1 MTRGRTIDSCRLCEG
16 AGLTR
21 IISFGEVP
29 LGNDLR
35 QTAED
40 ARNAAE
46 YPLDLFRC
54 DACGHFQLGFAV
66 SPTLLYATN
75 YTYLSGI
82 GASFVRHFE
91 SYAGWVLER
100 CALAP
105 GALVVDVGS
114 NDGTALAAFKKHGLA
129 VCGVD
134 PAQMPA
140 EIANRNGIPTL
151 NTFFGDA
158 AVSAIIAEHGH
169 ADYVTSHNVLAH
181 VDDLAGTFRAIHR
194 LLKPGGYFGFEV
206 GYFRE
211 VFNNGYFDTIYHE
224 HLDYHHAAPL
234 VSYLTGIGFE
244 IVDLST
250 NAIQG
255 GSLRLL
261 ARKSDQPAVSVQ
273 ARAFLQEECASPIND
288 PAALA
293 AWSGRISETMARL
306 NTLLRQRISAGK
318 RVVGFGAPTKATL
331 LLKMAGLG
339 GGDIAYIVEDNA
351 LKSGRF
357 LPRSAIPILPSSR
370 LAQEQPDV
378 LLVLA
383 WNFAADILAR
393 LNGTLPDT
401 EAVIPL
407 PQPTVTKL

>member
-1 MTRGRTIDSCRLCEG
+1 MTTGRVIDACRLCGSAELG
-16 AGLTR
+16 K
-21 IISFGEVP
+21 IISFGDVP

-35 QTAED
+35 ESAEE
-40 ARNAAE
+40 ARASAE
-46 YPLDLFRC
+46 YPLELFRC
-54 DACGHFQLGFAV
+54 GSCGHFQLGFAV
-66 SPTLLYATN
+66 APKLLYATN

-82 GASFVRHFE
+82 SPVFVRHFDG
-91 SYAGWVLER
+91 YVDWVQQHCDLKPR
-100 CALAP
+100 
-105 GALVVDVGS
+105 ALVVDVGS
-114 NDGTALAAFKKHGLA
+114 NDGTALAAFQKRGLS

-140 EIANRNGIPTL
+140 EIANKNGIPTF
-151 NTFFGDA
+151 NTFFNDD
-158 AVSAIIAEHGH
+158 AVSEVIAKHGH

-194 LLKPGGYFGFEV
+194 LLKPDGYFGFEI
-206 GYFRE
+206 GYFRD

-234 VSYLTGIGFE
+234 VRHLTGIGFE
-244 IVDLST
+244 VLDLST
-250 NAIQG
+250 NSIQG

-261 ARKSDQPAVSVQ
+261 LRKSDKPAISAQ
-273 ARAFLQEECASPIND
+273 AQGFLDAERTSPIND

-293 AWSGRISETMARL
+293 AWGDTINQKMARL
-306 NTLLRQRISAGK
+306 KALVRERVEAGK

-339 GGDIAYIVEDNA
+339 GGDVAYIVEDNK

-357 LPRSAIPILPSSR
+357 LPRTAIPILPNSR
-370 LAQEQPDV
+370 LAEEKPDV
-378 LLVLA
+378 VLVLA

-393 LNGTLPDT
+393 LKGNLPGT
-401 EAVIPL
+401 EAIVPL
-407 PQPTVTKL
+407 PQPVVSEL